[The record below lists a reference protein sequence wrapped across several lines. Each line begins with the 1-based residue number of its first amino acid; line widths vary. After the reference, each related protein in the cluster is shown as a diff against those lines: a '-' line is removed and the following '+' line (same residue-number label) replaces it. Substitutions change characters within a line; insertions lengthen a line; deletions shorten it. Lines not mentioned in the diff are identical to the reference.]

1 MQGGIRPPPSHAY
14 SPDQSLLQPHVQPV
28 VNPQQNTLITPML
41 LQPVLNHPIYIML
54 GQVSALVV
62 ISLTGFVL
70 ASGEIVAVCCLP
82 LGFLLALP
90 GALYAKQK
98 KSDYFMVMGVNP
110 PTHIITWVAL
120 IFCVFICIFSFFIG
134 IIQ

>member
-1 MQGGIRPPPSHAY
+1 
-14 SPDQSLLQPHVQPV
+14 
-28 VNPQQNTLITPML
+28 
-41 LQPVLNHPIYIML
+41 ML
-54 GQVSALVV
+54 GQVISLVI

-70 ASGEIVAVCCLP
+70 ASGEIGAVCCLP
-82 LGFLLALP
+82 LGLLLALP

-110 PTHIITWVAL
+110 ATHPITCVAL

>member
-1 MQGGIRPPPSHAY
+1 MQGRISPPPQHTY
-14 SPDQSLLQPHVQPV
+14 SPDQSLLHPHVQPV
-28 VNPQQNTLITPML
+28 VDSQQQTLITPML
-41 LQPVLNHPIYIML
+41 LQPISNHPIYIML
-54 GQVSALVV
+54 GQVISLVI

-70 ASGEIVAVCCLP
+70 ASGEIGAVCCLP
-82 LGFLLALP
+82 LGLLLALP

-110 PTHIITWVAL
+110 ATHPITWVAL